1 MFEKLNHIEL
11 SGERYPIKCD
21 LLVLEKIQD
30 EYGDLSDFE
39 NKLTGFV
46 PDVDEYGE
54 YVRNEEGLLVGK
66 RKTPEIKILRK
77 ALIWMI
83 EEGMEVEGETGE
95 HELNEKEIMR
105 KADMP
110 PGELSRILHEEFN
123 RCFQRKNGQTTQG
136 NLKETENQKK

>member
-11 SGERYPIKCD
+11 SGESYPIKCD

-46 PDVDEYGE
+46 PDIDEYGE

-66 RKTPEIKILRK
+66 RKTPEIKTLRK
-77 ALIWMI
+77 MLIWMI
-83 EEGMEVEGETGE
+83 EEGMEIEGEKN
-95 HELNEKEIMR
+95 ELSEKEIMR
-105 KADMP
+105 KADMS
-110 PGELSRILHEEFN
+110 PGELGQILHEEFN

-136 NLKETENQKK
+136 NPKETENPKE

>member
-11 SGERYPIKCD
+11 SGESYPIKCD

-46 PDVDEYGE
+46 PDIDEYGE
-54 YVRNEEGLLVGK
+54 YVQNEEGLLVGK

-77 ALIWMI
+77 MLIWMI
-83 EEGMEVEGETGE
+83 EEGMEIEGEKN
-95 HELNEKEIMR
+95 ELSEKEIMR
-105 KADMP
+105 KADMS
-110 PGELSRILHEEFN
+110 PGELGQILHEEFN

-136 NLKETENQKK
+136 NPKETENPKE

>member
-11 SGERYPIKCD
+11 SGESYPIKCD

-46 PDVDEYGE
+46 PDIDEYGE
-54 YVRNEEGLLVGK
+54 YVRNEGGLLVGK

-77 ALIWMI
+77 MLIWMI
-83 EEGMEVEGETGE
+83 EEGMEIEGEKN
-95 HELNEKEIMR
+95 ELSEKEIMR
-105 KADMP
+105 KADMS
-110 PGELSRILHEEFN
+110 PGELGQILHEEFN
-123 RCFQRKNGQTTQG
+123 RCFQRKNGKTTQG
-136 NLKETENQKK
+136 NPKETENPKE

>member
-11 SGERYPIKCD
+11 SGESYPIKCD

-46 PDVDEYGE
+46 PDIDEYGE

-66 RKTPEIKILRK
+66 RKTPEIKIMRK
-77 ALIWMI
+77 MLIWMI
-83 EEGMEVEGETGE
+83 EEGMEIEGEKN
-95 HELNEKEIMR
+95 ELSEKEIMR
-105 KADMP
+105 KADMS
-110 PGELSRILHEEFN
+110 PGELGQILHEEFN

-136 NLKETENQKK
+136 NPKETENPKE

>member
-11 SGERYPIKCD
+11 SGESYPIKCD

-46 PDVDEYGE
+46 PDIDEYGE

-77 ALIWMI
+77 MLIWMI
-83 EEGMEVEGETGE
+83 EEGMEIEGEKN
-95 HELNEKEIMR
+95 ELSKNEIMR
-105 KADMP
+105 KADMS
-110 PGELSRILHEEFN
+110 PGELGQILHEEFN

-136 NLKETENQKK
+136 NPKETENPKE

>member
-11 SGERYPIKCD
+11 SGESYPIKCD

-39 NKLTGFV
+39 NKMTGFV
-46 PDVDEYGE
+46 PDIDEYGE

-77 ALIWMI
+77 MLIWMI
-83 EEGMEVEGETGE
+83 EEGMEIEGEKN
-95 HELNEKEIMR
+95 ELSEKESMR
-105 KADMP
+105 KADMS
-110 PGELSRILHEEFN
+110 PGELGQILHEEFN

-136 NLKETENQKK
+136 NPKETENPKE

>member
-11 SGERYPIKCD
+11 SGESYPIKCD

-46 PDVDEYGE
+46 PDIDEYGE

-66 RKTPEIKILRK
+66 RKTPDDRRRNGDRGREERVKRK
-77 ALIWMI
+77 GNHA
-83 EEGMEVEGETGE
+83 ESRHVSGRT
-95 HELNEKEIMR
+95 R
-105 KADMP
+105 PDP
-110 PGELSRILHEEFN
+110 PR
-123 RCFQRKNGQTTQG
+123 RV
-136 NLKETENQKK
+136 

>member
-1 MFEKLNHIEL
+1 MVEKLNHIEL
-11 SGERYPIKCD
+11 SGESYPIKCD

-46 PDVDEYGE
+46 PDIDEYGE

-77 ALIWMI
+77 MLIWMI
-83 EEGMEVEGETGE
+83 EEGMEIEGEKN
-95 HELNEKEIMR
+95 ELREKEIMR
-105 KADMP
+105 KADMS
-110 PGELSRILHEEFN
+110 PGELGQILHEEFN

-136 NLKETENQKK
+136 NPKETENPKE

>member
-11 SGERYPIKCD
+11 SGESYPIKCD

-46 PDVDEYGE
+46 PDIDEYGE
-54 YVRNEEGLLVGK
+54 YVRNEGGLLVGK

-77 ALIWMI
+77 MLIWMI
-83 EEGMEVEGETGE
+83 EEGMEIEGEKN
-95 HELNEKEIMR
+95 ELSEKEIMR
-105 KADMP
+105 KADMS
-110 PGELSRILHEEFN
+110 PGELGQILHEEFN

-136 NLKETENQKK
+136 NPKETENPKE

>member
-11 SGERYPIKCD
+11 SGESYPIKCD

-46 PDVDEYGE
+46 PDIDEYGE
-54 YVRNEEGLLVGK
+54 YVRNEEGLFVGK

-77 ALIWMI
+77 VLIWMI
-83 EEGMEVEGETGE
+83 EEGMEIEGEKN
-95 HELNEKEIMR
+95 ELSEKEIMR
-105 KADMP
+105 KADMS
-110 PGELSRILHEEFN
+110 PGELGQILHEEFN

-136 NLKETENQKK
+136 NPKETENPKE

>member
-11 SGERYPIKCD
+11 SGESYPIKCD

-46 PDVDEYGE
+46 PDIDEYGE

-77 ALIWMI
+77 MLIWMI
-83 EEGMEVEGETGE
+83 EEGMEIEGEKN
-95 HELNEKEIMR
+95 ELSEKEIMR
-105 KADMP
+105 KADMS
-110 PGELSRILHEEFN
+110 PGELGQILHEEFN

-136 NLKETENQKK
+136 NPKETENPKE

>member
-1 MFEKLNHIEL
+1 MFEKLNYIEL
-11 SGERYPIKCD
+11 SGESYPIKCD

-46 PDVDEYGE
+46 PDIDEYGE
-54 YVRNEEGLLVGK
+54 YVQNEEGLLVGK

-77 ALIWMI
+77 MLIWMI
-83 EEGMEVEGETGE
+83 EEGMEIEGEKN
-95 HELNEKEIMR
+95 ELSEKEIMR
-105 KADMP
+105 KADMS
-110 PGELSRILHEEFN
+110 PGELGQILHEEFN

-136 NLKETENQKK
+136 NPKETENPKE

>member
-11 SGERYPIKCD
+11 SGESYPIKCD

-39 NKLTGFV
+39 NKMTGFV
-46 PDVDEYGE
+46 PDIDEYGE

-77 ALIWMI
+77 MLIWMI
-83 EEGMEVEGETGE
+83 EEGMEIEGEKN
-95 HELNEKEIMR
+95 ELSEKEIMR
-105 KADMP
+105 KADMS
-110 PGELSRILHEEFN
+110 PGELGQILHEEFN

-136 NLKETENQKK
+136 NPKETENPKE

>member
-11 SGERYPIKCD
+11 SGESYPIKCD

-46 PDVDEYGE
+46 PDIDEYGE

-83 EEGMEVEGETGE
+83 EEGMEIEGEKN
-95 HELNEKEIMR
+95 ELSEKEIMR
-105 KADMP
+105 KADMS
-110 PGELSRILHEEFN
+110 PGELGQILHEEFN